1 MVAWKLR
8 GRGILRGMKNGKKVG
23 ITAGAF
29 DLCHA
34 GHMLMF
40 EEAKT
45 VCDHLIVAL
54 HTDPSSDRPQKNS
67 PIMSVEE
74 RMILLKGVRWIDE
87 IVPYETEADLL
98 NILKENKLGIDI
110 RILGIEYK
118 DKPYTGRDL
127 PLPVYYNT
135 RGHSYSSTE
144 LRTRVYEAEKARRQR
159 PRS

>member
-1 MVAWKLR
+1 
-8 GRGILRGMKNGKKVG
+8 MKNGKKVG

-45 VCDHLIVAL
+45 VCDYLIVAL
-54 HTDPSSDRPQKNS
+54 HSNPAIDRPQKNK
-67 PIMSVEE
+67 PVMTIEE
-74 RMILLKGVRWIDE
+74 RMIILKSVRWIDE
-87 IVPYETEADLL
+87 IVVYNTEADLL
-98 NILKENKLGIDI
+98 RLLSENKLGIDI

-118 DKPYTGRDL
+118 DKQYTGRDL

-135 RGHSYSSTE
+135 RGHNYSSTE
-144 LRTRVYEAEKARRQR
+144 LRNRVYEAEKAAREDKKGE
-159 PRS
+159 

>member
-1 MVAWKLR
+1 
-8 GRGILRGMKNGKKVG
+8 MKNGKKVG

-34 GHMLMF
+34 GHVLMF

-45 VCDHLIVAL
+45 VCDYLIVAL
-54 HTDPSSDRPQKNS
+54 HTDPSIDRQHKNK

-74 RMILLKGVRWIDE
+74 RMIILRGIRWIDE
-87 IVPYETEADLL
+87 IITYDTEADLL
-98 NILKENKLGIDI
+98 KLLSNNTIGIDI
-110 RILGIEYK
+110 RILGMEYK
-118 DKPYTGRDL
+118 DKPYTGRGL

-144 LRTRVYEAEKARRQR
+144 LRSRVYEGEKKIREGGKGE
-159 PRS
+159 

>member
-1 MVAWKLR
+1 
-8 GRGILRGMKNGKKVG
+8 MKNGKRVG

-45 VCDHLIVAL
+45 VCDYLIVAL
-54 HTDPSSDRPQKNS
+54 HTDPSTDRSEKNH
-67 PIMSVEE
+67 PVMSVEE
-74 RMILLKGVRWIDE
+74 RMIILKSVRWIDE
-87 IVPYETEADLL
+87 IITYDTEADLL
-98 NILKENKLGIDI
+98 QILNENTLNIDI

-118 DKPYTGRDL
+118 DRPYTGRDL
-127 PLPVYYNT
+127 PMPVYYNT
-135 RGHSYSSTE
+135 RGHNYSSTE